1 MLNWKGFVA
10 LTGGFQLE
18 SENQLEFNVVNN
30 ITNNRDLAGQILPW
44 FTSLLDPITI
54 RLNVMAAIDGQV
66 GFGPVIATWL
76 TNSVCAAE
84 SPTAVSQIWLWLCWA
99 EYSKKC
105 EKCYFHDLHST
116 RILMLGLGEEEVA
129 VGRARCLLLV
139 RGPWLSLRNWG
150 ILSTCLQFLVLGL
163 SLLASLPAK
172 DRVV

>member
-105 EKCYFHDLHST
+105 EKCYFHDLDST

-129 VGRARCLLLV
+129 VGRACCLLLV

-150 ILSTCLQFLVLGL
+150 ILSTWLQFLVLGL